1 MIRILSTSG
10 VYVENMKEQQL
21 IEILEGV
28 LGNATLTRDG
38 DEALFYCPSCKHHKK
53 KLSVNLPT
61 QKFQC
66 WVCGFKGHKAY
77 RILKK
82 TNASPAYYTRLQDLN
97 KSYNFKEKKTYIKE
111 DSLQL
116 PKEFNQLYPLTNDP
130 THTSAVKY
138 LTEIRGLTQLDCIK
152 YNIGFCRE
160 GLFKNMII
168 FPSYDS
174 EGDLNYFVGRS
185 FLADS
190 YIKHR
195 QPKGAN
201 KDMIGFEFYINWNL
215 PVILCESPLD
225 AISIKRNAI
234 PLYGKKIHDK
244 LMSKLMSSSVKQIYL
259 ALDADAMSNAL
270 EYAERLMS
278 FGKEVFI
285 LDFGDKDPNDTGF
298 ANIIHIL
305 HSSEKLK
312 YSDIIKRK
320 LSLVR

>member
-1 MIRILSTSG
+1 MLKQHGTHG
-10 VYVENMKEQQL
+10 LENMKEQQL

-28 LGNATLTRDG
+28 LGGATMTRDG
-38 DEALFYCPSCKHHKK
+38 DEALFHCPSCKHHKK
-53 KLSVNLPT
+53 KLSINLPT

-82 TNASPAYYTRLQDLN
+82 TNASPTHFSRLHDLN
-97 KSYNFKEKKTYIKE
+97 KSYNFKKKKIYVKE

-116 PKEFNQLYPLTNDP
+116 PQEFKPLYPTTNDNF
-130 THTSAVKY
+130 HLLAVKY
-138 LTEIRGLTQLDCIK
+138 LTEVRGLTQLDCIK
-152 YNIGFCRE
+152 YNIGYCDS
-160 GLFKNMII
+160 GLYKNMII
-168 FPSYDS
+168 FPSYNS

-201 KDMIGFEFYINWNL
+201 KDIIGLEFYINWNL
-215 PVILCESPLD
+215 PIILCESPLD

-234 PLYGKKIHDK
+234 PLYGKKIHDS
-244 LMSKLMSSSVKQIYL
+244 LMSKLISPSVKQIYL
-259 ALDADAMSNAL
+259 ALDADAMKNAL
-270 EYAERLMS
+270 EYAEKLIG

-285 LDFGDKDPNDTGF
+285 LDFGDKDPNDTEF
-298 ANIIHIL
+298 VDIINIL
-305 HSSEKLK
+305 HSSKQLT
-312 YSDIIKRK
+312 YSNIIKRK